1 MKLYFWEIPSLTDE
15 YSKKLKYCRMNAQ
28 VHWETFKARD
38 IFHIIVFGF
47 LNFIVQEQR
56 NLQSFSMIHVI
67 VGAEFF
73 LELENDVTVHP

>member
-1 MKLYFWEIPSLTDE
+1 MHWKVHW
-15 YSKKLKYCRMNAQ
+15 KKL
-28 VHWETFKARD
+28 KARD
-38 IFHIIVFGF
+38 IFHLIMFGF

-56 NLQSFSMIHVI
+56 NLQSFSMIHVL